1 MVARASRSASAHL
14 SVVSHTCAELRPWL
28 VFCSCKHFFMRS
40 CDFILAQKYA
50 LQAYQRNTLDRKT
63 WETDVT
69 IWLVCVCVIAQRSAR
84 MFFRLIDS
92 YSDEYFSHYTE
103 SLIIIAMSVVIT
115 NDSNAFQASLI
126 IIVLTSIHKK
136 ARMFWMKLLLMI
148 TEVYE

>member
-1 MVARASRSASAHL
+1 ML
-14 SVVSHTCAELRPWL
+14 
-28 VFCSCKHFFMRS
+28 
-40 CDFILAQKYA
+40 
-50 LQAYQRNTLDRKT
+50 
-63 WETDVT
+63 
-69 IWLVCVCVIAQRSAR
+69 
-84 MFFRLIDS
+84 FRLIDS
-92 YSDEYFSHYTE
+92 YSDEYFSHYAE